1 MCCGPK
7 FLFCLLALVSSAALH
22 TAALPS
28 FSDDTFGL
36 RSRLSS
42 LIPRRWETRWSNV
55 GKRQAS
61 STFETDANGSEF
73 LWVIQDTY
81 EGQSFFDRWSF
92 FNLADPTHGTVEF
105 VDRQT
110 AFNSGLAYVT
120 DDNIVV
126 MKGDNTTWLPEG
138 GVRPSVR
145 ITSNTSYNTGLFILD
160 LNHAPWGCGVWPAFW
175 TVGPNWPQGGEIDI
189 LEGVHNNE
197 NNQVTWHTGP
207 GCTLTPNASFSGS
220 LAGNLDC
227 DVTSG
232 NNAGCGI
239 IEWSRASYGP
249 YFDAQQGGVFA
260 MKWDDLGI
268 SVWSFYRQAIPEDI
282 TNGQSPNP
290 STWIEPVAQ
299 LSPSGC
305 DPLKYFYNH
314 SVIFDITF
322 CGDWAGNSYAT
333 SDCPGTCAERVMDP
347 SNFVNASW
355 SINSLKVY
363 QKISLTGKISS
374 AERTIALDAR
384 VISLIACLLVIS
396 FAGL

>member
-1 MCCGPK
+1 
-7 FLFCLLALVSSAALH
+7 
-22 TAALPS
+22 
-28 FSDDTFGL
+28 
-36 RSRLSS
+36 
-42 LIPRRWETRWSNV
+42 
-55 GKRQAS
+55 
-61 STFETDANGSEF
+61 
-73 LWVIQDTY
+73 
-81 EGQSFFDRWSF
+81 
-92 FNLADPTHGTVEF
+92 
-105 VDRQT
+105 
-110 AFNSGLAYVT
+110 
-120 DDNIVV
+120 
-126 MKGDNTTWLPEG
+126 
-138 GVRPSVR
+138 SVR

-175 TVGPNWPQGGEIDI
+175 VLYTVGPNWPQGGEIDI

-220 LAGNLDC
+220 LAGNLNC

-232 NNAGCGI
+232 NNARCSI

-249 YFDAQQGGVFA
+249 YFNAQQGGVFA

-268 SVWSFYRQAIPEDI
+268 SVWSFYHQAIPEDI
-282 TNGQSPNP
+282 TNGQSPN
-290 STWIEPVAQ
+290 STWIEPVVQ

-314 SVIFDITF
+314 SVIFNITF

-333 SDCPGTCAERVMDP
+333 WDCPGTCAERVMDL

-374 AERTIALDAR
+374 AERTIALDTYKG
-384 VISLIACLLVIS
+384 LIVLI
-396 FAGL
+396 